1 MVLVAILVVTALI
14 VINALYV
21 AAEFAA
27 VSVRRSQIQQQA
39 EAGDRLAR
47 LLLPVLEDPHRLDR
61 YIACCQIG
69 ITISSLVLGA
79 FGQVSLQP
87 VLAPLFER
95 FGRMQEVA
103 AISAAATTILLVL
116 TAFQMILGELVPKS
130 LALQFPSGVARYTV
144 VPMRWSL
151 RLLSWFIAV
160 LNGSGNA
167 ILHAFGVRPT
177 GHRHIHQPDE
187 IDYLISES
195 RKGGLFDADEHQRLR
210 RALRL
215 GVRRVE
221 EIMVPRVHV
230 HAVEAASTF
239 AEVARLAADS
249 PYTRLPVYEGSLDRI
264 VGMLHMR
271 EIALHALDG
280 VSDLRPLVRRIAVI
294 PAGLSVDRVL
304 QRLRDEKQYMAVV
317 LDDHG
322 GTAGLVTLTDL
333 LDEIFGGLTGEFA
346 PAGLGAERLPDGR
359 VRLPGAMRLDEAE
372 SWVGAIWEG
381 ESYTVGGLVLEKLG
395 RMPEPGDRVVIEGVP
410 VVVER
415 VDRAIESVVAGEA
428 ANRRRVDD

>member
-1 MVLVAILVVTALI
+1 MLLIASVVLLLVMV
-14 VINALYV
+14 NALYV

-39 EAGDRLAR
+39 EDGDRLAR
-47 LLLPVLEDPHRLDR
+47 QLVPVLEDPHRLDR

-69 ITISSLVLGA
+69 ITLSSLVLGA
-79 FGQVSLQP
+79 YGQMALQP

-95 FGRMQEVA
+95 FGRMQDVA
-103 AISAAATTILLVL
+103 ATSAAATTILLAL

-144 VPMRWSL
+144 IPMRWSL
-151 RLLSWFIAV
+151 KLLSWFISV

-210 RALRL
+210 RALHL

-221 EIMVPRVHV
+221 EIMVPRVHI
-230 HAVEAASTF
+230 HAVEAGTPF
-239 AEVARLAADS
+239 ADVARLAVEV
-249 PYTRLPVYEGSLDRI
+249 PYTRLPVYEGSLDHI
-264 VGMLHMR
+264 TGMLHLR
-271 EIALHALDG
+271 ELALHALDG
-280 VSDLRPLVRRIAVI
+280 ASELKPLVRRISVI
-294 PAGLSVDRVL
+294 PAGLTADRVL
-304 QRLRDEKQYMAVV
+304 ERLREEKQYMAVV
-317 LDDHG
+317 LDEHG

-333 LDEIFGGLTGEFA
+333 LDEIFGGLASEFA
-346 PAGLGAERLPDGR
+346 PDEPLPERLPDGR
-359 VRLPGAMRLDEAE
+359 VRLPGSMRLDEAE
-372 SWVGAIWEG
+372 PWVGAIWEG
-381 ESYTVGGLVLEKLG
+381 DSYTIGGLVLEKLG
-395 RMPEPGDRVVIEGVP
+395 RVPAVGDSVEIEGVP

-415 VDRAIESVVAGEA
+415 VDRTVESVLAGVPA
-428 ANRRRVDD
+428 VTRRADD